1 MSCSV
6 VARPEIVKN
15 IGDSIWYIENIN
27 IRGIPTYIDTELST
41 PGGKASRGHTNNR

>member
-27 IRGIPTYIDTELST
+27 IRCLPTYIGTEHPRWESVEG
-41 PGGKASRGHTNNR
+41 PHQ